1 MRLSNLAETAFWTRL
16 ERAAEFVLVSMLWV
30 ILSLPIITLPAA
42 TAGLFA
48 VHTDWV
54 RGQENEALQRFFS
67 GLVRYAWK
75 ATLIG
80 LSSALGLGLVAANL
94 TILPD
99 MNLPFVPFAFSLG
112 ISVFVGGLVLV
123 ANLYVWVL
131 LLTFD
136 FPLAKLVKTA
146 LQLAFQHVLWSIG
159 VLLAVGVVVL
169 ASLWLLPAGVIVL
182 ILPSSL
188 AWMISRGSWR
198 VIRPYE
204 GQLLGQQQ

>member
-16 ERAAEFVLVSMLWV
+16 ERAAEFVLVSLLWV

-67 GLVRYAWK
+67 AMLRYAWK

-80 LSSALGLGLVAANL
+80 VGSALGLGLVAANL

-99 MNLPFVPFAFSLG
+99 MELPFVLFAFLVG
-112 ISVFVGGLVLV
+112 ISVFVGGLILV
-123 ANLYVWVL
+123 ANLYLWVL
-131 LLTFD
+131 LPTFD
-136 FPLAKLVKTA
+136 LPLSNLVRTA
-146 LQLAFQHVLWSIG
+146 LQLSFQHIIWSIG
-159 VLLAVGVVVL
+159 VLLVVGMVVL
-169 ASLWLLPAGVIVL
+169 ASLWFLPAGVIVL
-182 ILPSSL
+182 VLPSSL
-188 AWMISRGSWR
+188 AWMISWGSWR
-198 VIRPYE
+198 VIRAYE
-204 GQLLGQQQ
+204 GQLLSQ

>member
-30 ILSLPIITLPAA
+30 ILSLPMITLPAA

-48 VHTDWV
+48 VHTDWA

-67 GLVRYAWK
+67 AMLRYAWK
-75 ATLIG
+75 ATSVGIG
-80 LSSALGLGLVAANL
+80 SALGLGLVASNL

-112 ISVFVGGLVLV
+112 ISVFVGGLILV

-131 LLTFD
+131 LPTFD
-136 FPLAKLVKTA
+136 LSLSHLVRTA
-146 LQLAFQHVLWSIG
+146 LQLALQHILWSMG
-159 VLLAVGVVVL
+159 VLLALAIVVL
-169 ASLWLLPAGVIVL
+169 VSLWFLPAGVIVL
-182 ILPSSL
+182 MLPSSL
-188 AWMISRGSWR
+188 AWIISWGSWR
-198 VIRPYE
+198 VIRTHE
-204 GQLLGQQQ
+204 GQLLGQ